1 MSQGQTPSNAKGGL
15 TNRYR
20 NWSIML
26 VGDHGRVIPL
36 RRFKPLAIILLAF
49 FVLLIV
55 LTTGLSL
62 LTFRHIDRIQVL
74 QERLNS
80 LELKAANL
88 QKERDVYLAKM
99 IIEQEDQEGPDRSDV
114 ADETE
119 NAVEIEQTAEA
130 SAPQHIQSDAPIEQ
144 AESSTDV
151 GSSVK
156 WGAEIRDLTIDY
168 NINKRVFSVKFRV
181 YNTSTPQHKLSG
193 RCVVIIKPQD
203 DPPVQWLSIPNV
215 QLSNGKPIG
224 DAGYAFSI
232 KNYRTIELKTQY
244 SVLIDTSGVISV
256 HVFSSEGMELFI
268 NEYPFTIDFPS
279 VEPIAAPTP
288 PSPTSKST
296 SQEAKPSEPIDF
308 SDEERG
314 SPEDTLA
321 EPASDNPLRPAR
333 PVNAD
338 SSENPIPVTSTDYF
352 FLPVTPTDMQH
363 EVSPNDSVDSEVHN
377 PIEGQG
383 ETH

>member
-1 MSQGQTPSNAKGGL
+1 MSQGQTPTNAKSGL

-26 VGDHGRVIPL
+26 VGDHGRVVPL
-36 RRFKPLAIILLAF
+36 RRFKPLAIILLTI

-74 QERLNS
+74 QEHLNA
-80 LELKAANL
+80 LEFKAANL

-99 IIEQEDQEGPDRSDV
+99 IIEQEDQEGPDKQAV

-119 NAVEIEQTAEA
+119 NPAEIEQTAED
-130 SAPQHIQSDAPIEQ
+130 SAPQDIQSDVPIEQ
-144 AESSTDV
+144 AEPSTDV
-151 GSSVK
+151 GSPVK
-156 WGAEIRDLTIDY
+156 WGAEIRDLAFDY
-168 NINKRVFSVKFRV
+168 NINNRVFSIKFRV

-193 RCVVIIKPQD
+193 RCVAIIKPQD
-203 DPPVQWLSIPNV
+203 DPPGQWRALPNV
-215 QLSNGKPIG
+215 QLSGGKPSG

-232 KNYRTIELKTQY
+232 KNYRTIELQTQFDV
-244 SVLIDTSGVISV
+244 SKNTSGAIGV

-268 NEYPFTIDFPS
+268 NEYPFTIDFPT
-279 VEPIAAPTP
+279 VEPIAATAS
-288 PSPTSKST
+288 PSPTSEST
-296 SQEAKPSEPIDF
+296 SQEAKPSEPIDLT
-308 SDEERG
+308 DEERE
-314 SPEDTLA
+314 SPGDILA
-321 EPASDNPLRPAR
+321 EPAADHPIKPAR

-338 SSENPIPVTSTDYF
+338 SSENPISVTSTDYS
-352 FLPVTPTDMQH
+352 FLPVTPTNLKH
-363 EVSPNDSVDSEVHN
+363 EVSPNDSVDSEADN